1 MSFFG
6 FSILD
11 LKKTI
16 HFTSL
21 PFPWRPPCLLL
32 RGYAAVVV
40 WSGMCCDHIW
50 CGGGGRGGG
59 SYCRGIV
66 VVLSWYCRGIVV
78 VLFVY
83 IYIFGKWGKM
93 VRKKTY
99 LGLPG
104 LDRWCGVVSCRV
116 LGLAAL
122 LAVVVSVVGFVV
134 FGVPAVAVTVTGV
147 VTIFVDALREEWEG
161 GCFCYCCDWCCHC
174 RLLHKPGALAAEV
187 EGVACFAIGADK
199 PEAAITGVE
208 QL

>member
-1 MSFFG
+1 MVRRCCG
-6 FSILD
+6 
-11 LKKTI
+11 
-16 HFTSL
+16 
-21 PFPWRPPCLLL
+21 
-32 RGYAAVVV
+32 VV
-40 WSGMCCDHIW
+40 
-50 CGGGGRGGG
+50 CG
-59 SYCRGIV
+59 V
-66 VVLSWYCRGIVV
+66 VC
-78 VLFVY
+78 
-83 IYIFGKWGKM
+83 IYIWKMGKNGE
-93 VRKKTY
+93 KKTY

-134 FGVPAVAVTVTGV
+134 FGVPAVAVTATGV
-147 VTIFVDALREEWEG
+147 VVAIFVDALREEWEG
-161 GCFCYCCDWCCHC
+161 GCFCCCCCWRCHC